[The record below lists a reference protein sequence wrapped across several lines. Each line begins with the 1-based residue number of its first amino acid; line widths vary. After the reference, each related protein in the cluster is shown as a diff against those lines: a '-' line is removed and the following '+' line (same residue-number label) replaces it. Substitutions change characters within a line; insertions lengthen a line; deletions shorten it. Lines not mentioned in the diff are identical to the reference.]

1 MSGNFL
7 ILKGIRLPY
16 MLYLTHLCSFAAPY
30 DPQVY
35 I

>member
-16 MLYLTHLCSFAAPY
+16 MLYLNQLCSFAAPS
-30 DPQVY
+30 DPQLY